1 MMISRL
7 EEEKTAYKTLQNHP
21 RFLNVPHS
29 ADPSSQTELLMAHRR
44 GTTASFLLNFY
55 FPVVGGFFIVQF
67 C

>member
-7 EEEKTAYKTLQNHP
+7 EEDKTAYKTLQNHP
-21 RFLNVPHS
+21 VFLNAPLT

-44 GTTASFLLNFY
+44 GTTASFLWNIS